1 MSKPTSILICDD
13 ESHILHVLGIKL
25 CDAGFEVLTASDGDE
40 GWRLVKQHAP
50 QCVIT
55 DVLMPGID
63 GLDLCRKTRENPP
76 TQESVLVLLTGRGS
90 SLNDEQLEP
99 LNLSAIFSKPFS
111 PREVLTHIKAQLTPH
126 QAKASEANG

>member
-1 MSKPTSILICDD
+1 MSKPTTILICDD
-13 ESHILHVLGIKL
+13 ESHILHVLSIKL
-25 CDAGFEVLTASDGDE
+25 RDAGFEVLTASDGDE

-50 QCVIT
+50 QGVIT

-63 GLDLCRKTRENPP
+63 GLDLCRKTREHPQ

-90 SLNDEQLEP
+90 SLNAEQLEP

-111 PREVLTHIKAQLTPH
+111 PREVLTHIKAQIAPR
-126 QAKASEANG
+126 QASTSEADG